1 MQWYFRKIHF
11 CLGFRETKINCFV
24 IFLILSH
31 YLWRYNFDVDYL
43 AYSRGKLKY
52 KFWYSKLCFETKM
65 TKVYSKQLLMNSS
78 KNNFIFFTC
87 ILSDYVFHESSKE
100 FWKNSHF
107 EHLRADFLSWC
118 QNSLWQTSSEMMH
131 FWNEIKIL

>member
-1 MQWYFRKIHF
+1 
-11 CLGFRETKINCFV
+11 
-24 IFLILSH
+24 
-31 YLWRYNFDVDYL
+31 
-43 AYSRGKLKY
+43 
-52 KFWYSKLCFETKM
+52 M

-87 ILSDYVFHESSKE
+87 IFSDYVSHESSRE

-131 FWNEIKIL
+131 FQE